1 VDSFRDTFAI
11 AYSKTIAF
19 SKNLPYTLN
28 SEKLVLNGGVIKHS
42 SKSTVVKPHIK
53 KIYEQRLSFL
63 LLVYRQESLDESH
76 RFVPDYL
83 FDGTSG
89 RKSLAGLIS

>member
-11 AYSKTIAF
+11 AYCKPIAF

-28 SEKLVLNGGVIKHS
+28 SEKLAFNGGVIKHS

-53 KIYEQRLSFL
+53 KLGNYTE
-63 LLVYRQESLDESH
+63 
-76 RFVPDYL
+76 
-83 FDGTSG
+83 T
-89 RKSLAGLIS
+89 